1 MTPRPPG
8 KRGKAIQWTD
18 EDLDRMAEIHVTEDT
33 PLMLEFVRR
42 YGSPRL
48 MALLTAAPPPDDAED
63 EDANA

>member
-48 MALLTAAPPPDDAED
+48 MALLTAARPPDDEGAT
-63 EDANA
+63 NA

>member
-1 MTPRPPG
+1 MTPRAPG

-48 MALLTAAPPPDDAED
+48 MALLTAAPPDDDED
-63 EDANA
+63 EAANA

>member
-1 MTPRPPG
+1 MTPRAPG

-48 MALLTAAPPPDDAED
+48 MALLTAAPTDDAED